1 VDAVNALKPVGFAP
15 IFPENAKLFLEPD
28 MHVQTLKLLAVPG
41 VTTML
46 FAAVMFAGAGA
57 VVAWGAGA
65 LALAAWLWMAW
76 QQARGLAGAQAELA
90 RLQAERAQRHAAISE
105 LGDGLAGEVGGVQ
118 REVTRVQTLIAE
130 AVRDL
135 GASFS
140 DMNRQSQ
147 AQQAAVSR
155 ILSQTS
161 QGDGGV
167 DVRRFAETAS
177 GLMNG
182 LVDSLAQ
189 VCRQSSA
196 TVGQIDEMVR
206 QLDAIFELLG
216 DVKSIADQTNLLALN
231 AAIEAARAGE
241 AGRGFAV
248 VAEEVRNLSE
258 RSTSFNE
265 QIRKLVGNSK
275 DAVAKVRDTVGAMAS
290 RDLSLSESAR
300 DEAGRLFGQVERINQ
315 GLASGISE
323 VSAARE
329 HISSAVARAVRSLQF
344 EDISTQALGSAL
356 RHAERAGSIGAE
368 VLESAGADTRSMPR
382 VDWRQPQHKPVAQ
395 ESLQAGAVEL
405 F

>member
-1 VDAVNALKPVGFAP
+1 MPVS
-15 IFPENAKLFLEPD
+15 
-28 MHVQTLKLLAVPG
+28 TLKLFTVPCAFCALLVG
-41 VTTML
+41 ALV
-46 FAAVMFAGAGA
+46 AGADAKIAWSIG
-57 VVAWGAGA
+57 VV
-65 LALAAWLWMAW
+65 ALAAWLSAAFV
-76 QQARGLAGAQAELA
+76 QSRQLAAMRSELA
-90 RLQAERAQRHAAISE
+90 RLQSERLAQRASLGE
-105 LGDGLAGEVGGVQ
+105 LGRSLAGELGGVQ
-118 REVTRVQTLIAE
+118 REVTRVQTLIGE
-130 AVRDL
+130 AVREL
-135 GASFS
+135 TTSFS
-140 DMNRQSQ
+140 EMTRQAQ
-147 AQQAAVSR
+147 TQQAAVSR

-161 QGDGGV
+161 ENDGGV

-177 GLMNG
+177 ELMNG
-182 LVDSLAQ
+182 LVDALVQ

-206 QLDAIFELLG
+206 QLDAIFDLLG

-265 QIRKLVGNSK
+265 QIRKLVGDSK
-275 DAVAKVRDTVGAMAS
+275 DAVAKVRETVGAMAS
-290 RDLSLSESAR
+290 RDLSLSERAR
-300 DEAGRLFGQVERINQ
+300 DEAGRLLVQVERINQ
-315 GLASGISE
+315 GLAAGISE
-323 VSAARE
+323 VAAARE
-329 HISSAVARAVRSLQF
+329 RISESVARAVRSLQF

-356 RHAERAGSIGAE
+356 RHVERAGSIGAE
-368 VLESAGADTRSMPR
+368 VQDAIGADATAVPR

>member
-1 VDAVNALKPVGFAP
+1 VNALKPVAERP
-15 IFPENAKLFLEPD
+15 ISVPDAKFVLEPA
-28 MHVQTLKLLAVPG
+28 MRASTLKLIAVPAAMTAALAALLFTG
-41 VTTML
+41 V
-46 FAAVMFAGAGA
+46 G
-57 VVAWGAGA
+57 GA
-65 LALAAWLWMAW
+65 LAWAAGGLAVAAWAWSSW
-76 QQARGLAGAQAELA
+76 QQARAVQMAQAELE
-90 RLQAERAQRHAAISE
+90 RLRSETTQRRESVGQ
-105 LGDGLAGEVGGVQ
+105 LGDGLAGELGGVQ
-118 REVTRVQTLIAE
+118 REVSRVQTLIAE
-130 AVRDL
+130 AVREL

-140 DMNRQSQ
+140 EMTRQSQ
-147 AQQAAVSR
+147 MQQAAVSR

-161 QGDGGV
+161 SNDGGV
-167 DVRRFAETAS
+167 DVRRFAETAA

-182 LVDSLAQ
+182 LVESLAQ

-206 QLDAIFELLG
+206 QLDAIFDLLG

-300 DEAGRLFGQVERINQ
+300 DEAGRLLGQVERINQ

-329 HISSAVARAVRSLQF
+329 HITDAVARAVRSLQF
-344 EDISTQALGSAL
+344 EDISTQSLGSAL
-356 RHAERAGSIGAE
+356 RHVERIDTIGAE
-368 VLESAGADTRSMPR
+368 LQEVCGAQPRDVSR
-382 VDWRQPQHKPVAQ
+382 VDWRKPQHKPVEQ

>member
-1 VDAVNALKPVGFAP
+1 MLKPAAERP
-15 IFPENAKLFLEPD
+15 ISAKDVNPFPEPRMPASSLKPIAVPAIMTALL
-28 MHVQTLKLLAVPG
+28 VTLLLAG
-41 VTTML
+41 
-46 FAAVMFAGAGA
+46 FGGAT
-57 VVAWGAGA
+57 AWAAGA
-65 LALAAWLWMAW
+65 LTLAAWSWSAW
-76 QQARGLAGAQAELA
+76 LQMRELGRAREALA
-90 RLQAERAQRHAAISE
+90 RQQDERATRRTEVEALGGSLSGE
-105 LGDGLAGEVGGVQ
+105 LDGVEHEVS
-118 REVTRVQTLIAE
+118 RVQTLIAE

-140 DMNRQSQ
+140 EMSRQSQ
-147 AQQAAVSR
+147 AQQGAVSR

-161 QGDGGV
+161 HGDGGV
-167 DVRRFAETAS
+167 DVRRFAETAA

-206 QLDAIFELLG
+206 QLDAIFDLLG

-275 DAVAKVRDTVGAMAS
+275 DAVARVRDTVGAMAS
-290 RDLSLSESAR
+290 RDLSLSENAR
-300 DEAGRLFGQVERINQ
+300 DEAGRLLAQVERINQ

-329 HISSAVARAVRSLQF
+329 HISDAVARAVRSLQF

-356 RHAERAGSIGAE
+356 RHVERAGSIGAE
-368 VLESAGADTRSMPR
+368 VQQMFGAGTPPASR

>member
-1 VDAVNALKPVGFAP
+1 VDAVNALKPVAIAP
-15 IFPENAKLFLEPD
+15 ISTKDVKSSLEHN
-28 MHVQTLKLLAVPG
+28 MQGSTLKLLAVPG
-41 VTTML
+41 AAIVAHLALL
-46 FAAVMFAGAGA
+46 FAGLGSAA
-57 VVAWGAGA
+57 AWASG
-65 LALAAWLWMAW
+65 LLSLAAWGWIAW
-76 QQARGLAGAQAELA
+76 QLWRQLAVAQAEVG
-90 RLQAERAQRHAAISE
+90 RLQAERIGRRQIVGE
-105 LGDGLAGEVGGVQ
+105 LGNGLIGELGGVQ

-135 GASFS
+135 GSSFS
-140 DMNRQSQ
+140 EMNRQSQ

-161 QGDGGV
+161 SSDGGV
-167 DVRRFAETAS
+167 DVRRFAETAA

-189 VCRQSSA
+189 VCRQSST
-196 TVGQIDEMVR
+196 TVGQIDDMVR
-206 QLDAIFELLG
+206 QLDAIFDLLG

-258 RSTSFNE
+258 RSTTFNE

-290 RDLSLSESAR
+290 RDLSLSENAR
-300 DEAGRLFGQVERINQ
+300 DEAGRLLGQVERINQ

-329 HISSAVARAVRSLQF
+329 HITDAVARAVRSLQF

-356 RHAERAGSIGAE
+356 RHAERVSTIGAE
-368 VLESAGADTRSMPR
+368 VQEAVGADARPVPR
-382 VDWRQPQHKPVAQ
+382 VDWRKPQHKPVAQ
-395 ESLQAGAVEL
+395 ESLEAGAVEL

>member
-1 VDAVNALKPVGFAP
+1 VNALKPVAERP
-15 IFPENAKLFLEPD
+15 ISVPDAKLVLEPT
-28 MHVQTLKLLAVPG
+28 MRASTLKLIAVPAAMTA
-41 VTTML
+41 VLAALL
-46 FAAVMFAGAGA
+46 FAGVGGALAWVAGG
-57 VVAWGAGA
+57 
-65 LALAAWLWMAW
+65 LALAAWAWSSW
-76 QQARGLAGAQAELA
+76 QQARAVSAAQAQLES
-90 RLQAERAQRHAAISE
+90 LQSAQVQRREVIGQ
-105 LGDGLAGEVGGVQ
+105 LGDGLSGELGGVQ
-118 REVTRVQTLIAE
+118 REVGRVQTLIAE
-130 AVRDL
+130 AVREL
-135 GASFS
+135 GSSFNE
-140 DMNRQSQ
+140 MTRQSQ
-147 AQQAAVSR
+147 MQQAAVSR
-155 ILSQTS
+155 ILSQTNS
-161 QGDGGV
+161 SDGGV
-167 DVRRFAETAS
+167 DVRRFAETAAE
-177 GLMNG
+177 LMNG

-206 QLDAIFELLG
+206 QLDAIFDLLG

-290 RDLSLSESAR
+290 RDLSLSENAR
-300 DEAGRLFGQVERINQ
+300 DEAGRLLGQVERINQ

-323 VSAARE
+323 VSTARE
-329 HISSAVARAVRSLQF
+329 HITDAVARAVRSLQF

-356 RHAERAGSIGAE
+356 RHVERIETIGAE
-368 VLESAGADTRSMPR
+368 VQEAYGAQPRTVPR
-382 VDWRQPQHKPVAQ
+382 VDWRKPQHKPVEQ

>member
-1 VDAVNALKPVGFAP
+1 
-15 IFPENAKLFLEPD
+15 
-28 MHVQTLKLLAVPG
+28 MHASTLKLLAIP
-41 VTTML
+41 
-46 FAAVMFAGAGA
+46 GA
-57 VVAWGAGA
+57 VTLLHVALMVAGFGGAVALGGGL
-65 LALAAWLWMAW
+65 LALAAWGWAGW
-76 QQARGLAGAQAELA
+76 QQSRQLAAAHAELA
-90 RLQAERAQRHAAISE
+90 QLHAERAERRRVVGE
-105 LGDGLAGEVGGVQ
+105 LGGGLIGEVGSVQ
-118 REVTRVQTLIAE
+118 HEISRVQTLIAE

-135 GASFS
+135 GTSFS
-140 DMNRQSQ
+140 EMSRQSQ
-147 AQQAAVSR
+147 AQQSAVSR
-155 ILSQTS
+155 ILSQTNS
-161 QGDGGV
+161 SDGGV
-167 DVRRFAETAS
+167 DVRRFAETAA

-189 VCRQSSA
+189 VCKQSST

-206 QLDAIFELLG
+206 QLDAIFDLLG

-290 RDLSLSESAR
+290 RDLSLSENAR
-300 DEAGRLFGQVERINQ
+300 DEAGRLLSQVERINH

-329 HISSAVARAVRSLQF
+329 HISDAVARAVRSLQF

-356 RHAERAGSIGAE
+356 RHAERVGTIGAE
-368 VLESAGADTRSMPR
+368 VQEAVGADARSVPR
-382 VDWRQPQHKPVAQ
+382 VDWRKPQHKPVAQ